1 MTLSMYQLAVPPFVQ
16 GLGALSAV
24 LAKGEAFAG
33 SKKVDPAVLLAA
45 RLAPDMFPLSRQV
58 QIACDFAKST
68 AARLTGIEVPSWK
81 DEEKTIADLRSRVA
95 KTLDYVR
102 SFKPGQIDGSEQ
114 RDVAITLAG
123 KPVSFKGQPY
133 LVHFVLPNFYFHCT
147 AAYAILRHN
156 GVELGKRDFMGS
168 VPGLSEQLAGRP

>member
-68 AARLTGIEVPSWK
+68 AARLAGIEVPSWK
-81 DEEKTIADLRSRVA
+81 DDEKTVADLRSRVA

-102 SFKPGQIDGSEQ
+102 SFKAGQIDGSEQ

-123 KPVSFKGQPY
+123 KPVTFKGQPY

-147 AAYAILRHN
+147 VAYAILRHN
-156 GVELGKRDFMGS
+156 GVELGKRDFMGP
-168 VPGLSEQLAGRP
+168 VPGLSEQLADRQ

>member
-68 AARLTGIEVPSWK
+68 AARLAGIEVPSWK
-81 DEEKTIADLRSRVA
+81 DDEKTVADLRSRVA

-147 AAYAILRHN
+147 VAYAILRHN

>member
-16 GLGALSAV
+16 GLSAMSVV
-24 LAKGEAFAG
+24 LAKADAFAAG
-33 SKKVDPAVLLAA
+33 KKVEPAVLLAA

-68 AARLTGIEVPSWK
+68 AARLAGIEVPSWK
-81 DEEKTIADLRSRVA
+81 DDEKTIADLRSRVA

-102 SFKPGQIDGSEQ
+102 SFKAGQIDGSEV

-123 KPVSFKGQPY
+123 KPVTFKGQPY

-147 AAYAILRHN
+147 VAYAILRHN
-156 GVELGKRDFMGS
+156 GVELGKRDFMGP
-168 VPGLSEQLAGRP
+168 VPGLSEQLADRQ

>member
-1 MTLSMYQLAVPPFVQ
+1 MTLSMYQVAVPPFVQ
-16 GLGALSAV
+16 GLSALSAV
-24 LAKGEAFAG
+24 LAKAEAFAG
-33 SKKVDPAVLLAA
+33 ARKFDASVLLAS

-68 AARLTGIEVPSWK
+68 AARLAGVEVASWK
-81 DEEKTIADLRSRVA
+81 DDEKTIADLRGRIA

-102 SFKPGQIDGSEQ
+102 SFKAGQIDGSEE
-114 RDVAITLAG
+114 RDVTITLAG
-123 KPVSFKGQPY
+123 KPVTFKGQPY

-147 AAYAILRHN
+147 TAYAILRHN

-168 VPGLSEQLAGRP
+168 VPGLSEQLADRE

>member
-1 MTLSMYQLAVPPFVQ
+1 MTLSIYQVAVPPFVQ
-16 GLGALSAV
+16 GLGALLAV
-24 LAKGEAFAG
+24 LAKAEAFAG
-33 SKKVDPAVLLAA
+33 ARKFDPALLLSA

-68 AARLTGIEVPSWK
+68 AARLAGVEVPSWK
-81 DEEKTIADLRSRVA
+81 DDEKTIADLRGRIA

-102 SFKPGQIDGSEQ
+102 SFKPGQIDGSEE
-114 RDVAITLAG
+114 RDVTITLVG
-123 KPVSFKGQPY
+123 KPVTLKGQPY

-147 AAYAILRHN
+147 AAYTILRHN

-168 VPGLSEQLAGRP
+168 VPGLSEQLADRA

>member
-1 MTLSMYQLAVPPFVQ
+1 MSLSMYQLAVPPFVQ
-16 GLGALSAV
+16 GLGATSTV
-24 LAKGEAFAG
+24 LAKAEAFAG
-33 SKKVDPAVLLAA
+33 AKKFDAAVLLSA

-68 AARLTGIEVPSWK
+68 AARLAGVEIPSWK
-81 DEEKTIADLRSRVA
+81 DDEKTIADLRGRIA

-102 SFKPGQIDGSEQ
+102 SFKPGQLDGSEE
-114 RDVAITLAG
+114 RDVTITLAG
-123 KPVSFKGQPY
+123 KPITLKGQPY

-168 VPGLSEQLAGRP
+168 VPGLSEQLADRP

>member
-16 GLGALSAV
+16 GLSAMSAV
-24 LAKGEAFAG
+24 LAKAEAFAAA
-33 SKKVDPAVLLAA
+33 KKVDPAVLLAA
-45 RLAPDMFPLSRQV
+45 RLAPDMFPLNRQV

-81 DEEKTIADLRSRVA
+81 DDEKTIADLRSRVA

-102 SFKPGQIDGSEQ
+102 SFKAGQIDGSEQ

-123 KPVSFKGQPY
+123 KPVTFKGQPY

-147 AAYAILRHN
+147 VAYAILRHN
-156 GVELGKRDFMGS
+156 GVELGKRDFMGP
-168 VPGLSEQLAGRP
+168 VPGLSEQLADR

>member
-16 GLGALSAV
+16 GLSALSAV
-24 LAKGEAFAG
+24 LAKAEAFAAA
-33 SKKVDPAVLLAA
+33 KKVDPAVLLAA
-45 RLAPDMFPLSRQV
+45 RLAPDMFPLRRQV

-68 AARLTGIEVPSWK
+68 AARLAGIEVPSWK

-102 SFKPGQIDGSEQ
+102 SFKAGQIDGSEQ

-123 KPVSFKGQPY
+123 KPVTFKGQPY

-147 AAYAILRHN
+147 VAYAILRHN
-156 GVELGKRDFMGS
+156 GVELGKRDFMGP
-168 VPGLSEQLAGRP
+168 VPGLSEQLADRQ

>member
-1 MTLSMYQLAVPPFVQ
+1 MTLSMYQVAVPPFLQ
-16 GLGALSAV
+16 GLGAVAAV
-24 LAKGEAFAG
+24 LAKAELFAG
-33 SKKVDPAVLLAA
+33 AKKFDAAVLLSA

-68 AARLTGIEVPSWK
+68 AARLAGVEVPSWK
-81 DEEKTIADLRSRVA
+81 DDEKTIADLRGRIA

-102 SFKPGQIDGSEQ
+102 SFKPGQIDGSEE
-114 RDVAITLAG
+114 RDVTITLAG
-123 KPVSFKGQPY
+123 KPIILKGQPY

-168 VPGLSEQLAGRP
+168 VPGLSEQLADRP